1 MRRALRLFFATALL
15 AAGLALCGGFAG
27 ALHPAG
33 DSLAVFRLPLA
44 AAVLVAAFGLGLAG
58 GPRRL
63 AAFAAL
69 LATVAAAP
77 AALSYLPRPVAG
89 EGAAYTLYQKNVLS
103 RLADPAPLVDDILA
117 SGAGI
122 VTLQEV
128 QQQNQPVLEALR
140 PAYPTQA
147 WCPYGGAGGTAVLSR
162 WPALGEPLCAAGGGF
177 TALRLDA
184 PFGPV
189 WAVSLHLYWPWPF
202 DQARQATRLE
212 PLLAGLEQP
221 VSLGRH
227 DPTPRRGDGHHK
239 RGAHNG
245 HLRPWRRSRAAR
257 DRPRAPAHR
266 LAGYAGPAP
275 RARLRSPGP
284 SGALRAGAVRPQA
297 VPISAAS
304 KG

>member
-221 VSLGRH
+221 VILGGDFNMVPWAATTRRLAAATGTTSVG
-227 DPTPRRGDGHHK
+227 PTMGTFGLGDGLVPLAIDHVLLPT
-239 RGAHNG
+239 GWPG
-245 HLRPWRRSRAAR
+245 TQDLRPALGSDHQGLLVRF
-257 DRPRAPAHR
+257 APA
-266 LAGYAGPAP
+266 P
-275 RARLRSPGP
+275 
-284 SGALRAGAVRPQA
+284 
-297 VPISAAS
+297 
-304 KG
+304 